1 MTKKKTEEELDKWME
16 EHTKKWNK
24 IFKEKGCLHWENDKD
39 ADN

>member
-1 MTKKKTEEELDKWME
+1 MTKKKTEKELDKWMK

>member
-1 MTKKKTEEELDKWME
+1 MAKKKTEEELDKWMK

-39 ADN
+39 ANN

>member
-39 ADN
+39 ANN